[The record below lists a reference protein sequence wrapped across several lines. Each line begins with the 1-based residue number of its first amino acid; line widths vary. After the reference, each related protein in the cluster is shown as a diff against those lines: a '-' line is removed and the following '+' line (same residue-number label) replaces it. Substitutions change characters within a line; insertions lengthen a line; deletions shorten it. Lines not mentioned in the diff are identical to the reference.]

1 MITLSLD
8 LIETEHT
15 RVDHESQSNN
25 EKRRVIKVRVNPQD
39 IKNITLGYRK
49 TELDK
54 LTVVAPWVH
63 SKDLTQNTKQTFGSV
78 NKIIFSCLNT
88 YIKHCLLN

>member
-15 RVDHESQSNN
+15 RVDHKSQSNN
-25 EKRRVIKVRVNPQD
+25 EKRRVIKVRVNSQD
-39 IKNITLGYRK
+39 IKNTTSGYHK

-54 LTVVAPWVH
+54 LNVVAPWVH
-63 SKDLTQNTKQTFGSV
+63 SKGLTQNTKQTFGSV
-78 NKIIFSCLNT
+78 KKIIFYLNT